1 MWKWASG
8 REIGENVDCLL
19 VFSCSTE
26 FFNNCQQSVVLRNS
40 LTKKLFLMFLY
51 LKVSLKKN
59 VHNILLPP
67 AEAERVDKWLAAGI
81 LEEGLKLN
89 WFFNLVK
96 ELGNVCLTFQ
106 I

>member
-1 MWKWASG
+1 MWKLASG

-19 VFSCSTE
+19 VFSCLAE

-59 VHNILLPP
+59 VHNILVPP
-67 AEAERVDKWLAAGI
+67 AESR
-81 LEEGLKLN
+81 EG
-89 WFFNLVK
+89 
-96 ELGNVCLTFQ
+96 
-106 I
+106 